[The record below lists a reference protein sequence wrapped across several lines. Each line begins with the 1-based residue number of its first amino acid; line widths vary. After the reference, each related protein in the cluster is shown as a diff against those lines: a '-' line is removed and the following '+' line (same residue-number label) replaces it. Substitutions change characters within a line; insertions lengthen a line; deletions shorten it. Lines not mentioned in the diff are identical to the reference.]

1 MKCPIET
8 VDGSEL
14 LVAFSSRRLDADRT
28 AALTDHVGACDA
40 CATFVA
46 AQRSVSEALDVWRAP
61 PVSADFDRRLYARIE
76 QEVPW
81 WDFLVRP
88 FRPTFTARW
97 LPVAAAAGLLVA
109 VSVWVERPGELPVP
123 PPRSAQVEALSPD
136 QAAAALEEMQV
147 VQQFNEILH
156 VDADPRM

>member
-8 VDGSEL
+8 VEGSEL

-28 AALTDHVGACDA
+28 AALGDHVRACEP
-40 CATFVA
+40 CAAFVA
-46 AQRSVSEALDVWRAP
+46 AQRSVSDALDLWEAP
-61 PVSADFDRRLYARIE
+61 PVTADFDRRLYGRIE

-88 FRPTFTARW
+88 FRPTLTARW

-109 VSVWVERPGELPVP
+109 VGLWVERPGELPA
-123 PPRSAQVEALSPD
+123 PPRTAQVEALSPD
-136 QAAAALEEMQV
+136 QAAAALQEMQT
-147 VQQFNEILH
+147 VQQFNDLMY